1 MTAAI
6 FAVSLALGTWVGFRF
21 GETKAN
27 LDHDL
32 RTYLLA
38 TIPSEP
44 SACAAC
50 DPGAADTR
58 GPRRIPPAG
67 AGPTQA
73 PGATGFGVN
82 N

>member
-44 SACAAC
+44 SA
-50 DPGAADTR
+50 
-58 GPRRIPPAG
+58 PPAG